1 VPCTS
6 RALFRGG
13 IELRRFDE
21 AIVYR
26 TKVWEYP
33 GVNTFRTGRL
43 DELAMHPTVKP
54 VAMLAD
60 AIRDVTKRGA
70 VVLDPFAGSG
80 STLIAGRKGRPSRAV
95 HRIRAQILRRDRAAL
110 AGLHRQGRHLRGY
123 WSHF

>member
-54 VAMLAD
+54 VAMVAD

-70 VVLDPFAGSG
+70 VVLDPLAGSG
-80 STLIAGRKGRPSRAV
+80 STLIAGRKDRPSRAV
-95 HRIRAQILRRDRAAL
+95 HPIRAQILRRDRAATSSS
-110 AGLHRQGRHLRGY
+110 GISKTTPRPT
-123 WSHF
+123 F

>member
-80 STLIAGRKGRPSRAV
+80 STLIAAEKAGRRVPTAWRWPSGA
-95 HRIRAQILRRDRAAL
+95 IDCGAAWEQP
-110 AGLHRQGRHLRGY
+110 AT
-123 WSHF
+123 SDE